1 MVATKMDQF
10 ERLGAHD
17 EGREAGRPL
26 DEKEFFGHFS
36 TALLLK
42 YQRAV
47 LASDIPKRRTLS
59 TKTRIASHSRILT
72 SAGI

>member
-36 TALLLK
+36 TALLK
-42 YQRAV
+42 YQRTV

>member
-10 ERLGAHD
+10 ECLGAHD

-26 DEKEFFGHFS
+26 DENDECGHFS
-36 TALLLK
+36 TALLK
-42 YQRAV
+42 YQKTV

-59 TKTRIASHSRILT
+59 TKIRIASHSRILT